1 MLICYPTHY
10 IVSAMPIISLDEDDY
25 IAPSDNYTTSS
36 DGYLLRSDEY
46 SIQSNMDENE
56 VYNTSRNIHVNIF
69 EEIDQ
74 EYVNK
79 TLNNI

>member
-1 MLICYPTHY
+1 MLICYPDHY
-10 IVSAMPIISLDEDDY
+10 IQSTMPIINLDEDENITRSDEY
-25 IAPSDNYTTSS
+25 ISQND
-36 DGYLLRSDEY
+36 DYLLRSDKY
-46 SIQSNMDENE
+46 SIQNNMDEYE
-56 VYNTSRNIHVNIF
+56 VYNTSRNIPVNIF

>member
-1 MLICYPTHY
+1 
-10 IVSAMPIISLDEDDY
+10 MPILNLDEY
-25 IAPSDNYTTSS
+25 
-36 DGYLLRSDEY
+36 
-46 SIQSNMDENE
+46 ENE
-56 VYNTSRNIHVNIF
+56 VYNTSRNIPVNIF

>member
-1 MLICYPTHY
+1 MVISYPTHY

-25 IAPSDNYTTSS
+25 ITKGD
-36 DGYLLRSDEY
+36 DYLLRSDEY
-46 SIQSNMDENE
+46 SIQDNLDENE
-56 VYNTSRNIHVNIF
+56 VYNTSRHVNIF

-79 TLNNI
+79 TLNII

>member
-1 MLICYPTHY
+1 MLICYPDHY
-10 IVSAMPIISLDEDDY
+10 IPSTMPIINLKEDENITRSDDFL
-25 IAPSDNYTTSS
+25 ISS
-36 DGYLLRSDEY
+36 DKY
-46 SIQSNMDENE
+46 SIQNNMDENE
-56 VYNTSRNIHVNIF
+56 VYNTSRNIPVNIF